1 MKIAIIGQGYVGK
14 AIKELVENHYEIV
27 TYDPKLN
34 LDYPK
39 EDIDKCELAIV
50 CVPTPMSEDGTCN
63 TSIVEHAIN
72 RLNNPH
78 ILIKSTIPPGTTDYL
93 LNKTGKNISFSPE
106 YIGESTYLNP
116 IHESIKDTR
125 FFIVGG
131 NAGEA
136 EYLFNIFES
145 ILGPHTQYFQ
155 CTPTEAEIVKY
166 MVNSF
171 LATKVA
177 FVNEFYEISQLYGV
191 DWHKVR
197 EGWLLDERIG
207 RSFSSVFANS
217 RGFGGKCLPKDVNA
231 IVAASEANG
240 YIPKLLK
247 QILDSNSYFQSK
259 K

>member
-1 MKIAIIGQGYVGK
+1 
-14 AIKELVENHYEIV
+14 
-27 TYDPKLN
+27 
-34 LDYPK
+34 
-39 EDIDKCELAIV
+39 
-50 CVPTPMSEDGTCN
+50 
-63 TSIVEHAIN
+63 
-72 RLNNPH
+72 
-78 ILIKSTIPPGTTDYL
+78 
-93 LNKTGKNISFSPE
+93 
-106 YIGESTYLNP
+106 
-116 IHESIKDTR
+116 
-125 FFIVGG
+125 
-131 NAGEA
+131 
-136 EYLFNIFES
+136 
-145 ILGPHTQYFQ
+145 
-155 CTPTEAEIVKY
+155 